1 MYLFCLVWEGR
12 RGRGFVNE
20 VRGWD
25 LDTGRKEGWGRDDE
39 CYWRFAVM
47 EVKKG
52 DGERDGGDDDDLFFF
67 LIVCAL
73 MDGCRTR
80 GRSVSV

>member
-20 VRGWD
+20 VRGCD
-25 LDTGRKEGWGRDDE
+25 LDDE
-39 CYWRFAVM
+39 CYWRFAGMGV
-47 EVKKG
+47 EKG
-52 DGERDGGDDDDLFFF
+52 GGDDDDLFFF

-73 MDGCRTR
+73 MDGCRT
-80 GRSVSV
+80 